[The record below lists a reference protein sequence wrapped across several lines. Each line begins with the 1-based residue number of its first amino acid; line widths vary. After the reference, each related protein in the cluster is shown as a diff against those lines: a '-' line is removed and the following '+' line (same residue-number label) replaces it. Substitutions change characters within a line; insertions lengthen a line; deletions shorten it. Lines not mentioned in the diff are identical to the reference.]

1 MLILLIIAS
10 FLLCCSIL
18 WLKETSPNNC
28 LRIAILKTFIIHG
41 ILISVFTEGTSLVQS
56 LTSHSVALF
65 WLVIDLIN
73 AIILF
78 YLFRYK
84 LGFIIT
90 KQRVQRVLFNF
101 RDIDGISRFSLVAV
115 FVVLLITITTAL
127 IAPPNN
133 WDSMN
138 YHMPRVMHWIQN
150 QSVRQYP
157 INYLHQISFPPGAAY
172 IVMQFQLLAG
182 SDRFANCVQWLALF
196 GSIIGISLLTNLL
209 VSKRDQWISA
219 LVCISIPMAI
229 MQSMTTQTDLTT
241 AFWLICQTYFVFKN
255 DTYSKQ
261 DLFWI
266 SASLGLAILTK
277 PTALIFGLPL
287 SVFLV
292 LRLFKKL
299 SLTRFVITIGGLLI
313 AIFSL
318 SLPSYWRNYQTFS
331 TFLGSDAGTRA
342 TEFGFTPFISTLL
355 KNLINI
361 FPISIF
367 RNLVNFIH
375 IHILDFNINAPQT
388 SGFSHHFMEEPLLQF
403 LAPHEDFVSSPIHVL
418 LFCFGALAL
427 ILKFKQLIFN
437 NKNNNRVVKDK
448 VFNLFILTCTIL
460 VSFILF
466 CVLLKWQTFHNRL
479 LLPIFILSTPV
490 ITYYIRNFFHL
501 KVQRLMLIL
510 FALTAIFYALTPMRH
525 PMISL
530 PILSKNQIR
539 AQSQS
544 IFQLDRKDIYFS
556 GSRKELQAPYHAAVD
571 IISQRQCLYIGLDA
585 NAYYLDWEYAFWV
598 LLKSNLQQ
606 PFKLKHINIQNVSK
620 KLAPEFHDSQMCA
633 IISSIDL
640 DTPHILDNQQSW
652 QKLTN
657 DPQSYPTVYVR

>member
-1 MLILLIIAS
+1 MLILLTIAS

-18 WLKETSPNNC
+18 WLKETSPNSC
-28 LRIAILKTFIIHG
+28 LRIAVLKTFIIHG
-41 ILISVFTEGTSLVQS
+41 ILISVFTEGISLVQS

-73 AIILF
+73 AIVLV

-84 LGFIIT
+84 LGFIIA
-90 KQRVQRVLFNF
+90 KQRVQRILFNL
-101 RDIDGISRFSLVAV
+101 RGIDSLGRFSLVAV
-115 FVVLLITITTAL
+115 CAVLLLTLTTAL

-133 WDSMN
+133 WDSMD

-150 QSVRQYP
+150 QGVQHYP
-157 INYLHQISFPPGAAY
+157 TSTLRQISFPPGAAY
-172 IVMQFQLLAG
+172 IVMQFQLLSG
-182 SDRFANCVQWLALF
+182 SDRFANCVQWLALL
-196 GSIIGISLLTNLL
+196 GSIIGISLLANLL
-209 VSKRDQWISA
+209 VSQRYQWISA
-219 LVCISIPMAI
+219 LVCISIPMAV

-241 AFWLICQTYFVFKN
+241 AFWLVCQTYFIFKT

-299 SLTRFVITIGGLLI
+299 SLTRFVITVGGLLI

-318 SLPSYWRNYQTFS
+318 SLLSYWRNYQIFS
-331 TFLGSDAGTRA
+331 NFLGADRGTRA

-361 FPISIF
+361 FPIPIF

-388 SGFSHHFMEEPLLQF
+388 SGFSHHLMEEPLLQF

-427 ILKFKQLIFN
+427 IPKFKNLIFN
-437 NKNNNRVVKDK
+437 NKNNNQVVKDK
-448 VFNLFILTCTIL
+448 VFNLFILACTIL

-466 CVLLKWQTFHNRL
+466 CVLLKWQRFNNRL
-479 LLPIFILSTPV
+479 LLPIFILSTPI

-530 PILSKNQIR
+530 PILSKKQIR

-556 GSRKELQAPYHAAVD
+556 GARKELQAPYRAAVD
-571 IISQRQCLYIGLDA
+571 VISQRQCLYIGLAGKDF
-585 NAYYLDWEYAFWV
+585 DWEYPFWV

-606 PFKLKHINIQNVSK
+606 PFKLKLINIQNVSK